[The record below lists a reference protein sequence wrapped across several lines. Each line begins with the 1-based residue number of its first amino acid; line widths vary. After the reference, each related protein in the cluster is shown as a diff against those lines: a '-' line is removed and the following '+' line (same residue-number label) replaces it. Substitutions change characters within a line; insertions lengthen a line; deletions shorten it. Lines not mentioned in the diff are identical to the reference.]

1 MIGAI
6 RSYSHRVVG
15 IRSCSLGLGR
25 TGYRVPFFF
34 RRRKHDTE
42 KAFVQR
48 TPVVGR
54 LASGSHCRVFW
65 LFKKHT
71 NGMGRL
77 SCRSKCS
84 YILRPG
90 RAGRTGTYDRIQ
102 YFVRDPVFPVRLLWG
117 NDYLFG
123 DERAHGSSI
132 HGFLA
137 ASPL

>member
-1 MIGAI
+1 MIRKKLSRKERLLWGG
-6 RSYSHRVVG
+6 SLLVLTVV
-15 IRSCSLGLGR
+15 
-25 TGYRVPFFF
+25 FFF
-34 RRRKHDTE
+34 QEAHE
-42 KAFVQR
+42 WHGPPLLQEQ
-48 TPVVGR
+48 G
-54 LASGSHCRVFW
+54 
-65 LFKKHT
+65 
-71 NGMGRL
+71 
-77 SCRSKCS
+77 S

-123 DERAHGSSI
+123 DEQAHGSSI